1 MTKNTTNQIINLSAE
16 NIALLKTYRTE
27 TVAHYSDIQ
36 QAKDELKL
44 IIEAASD
51 KTGVP
56 KNVISKYFKLCYDA
70 KTQEFLEQAA
80 VIESLNS

>member
-16 NIALLKTYRTE
+16 NIALLKTYKTE
-27 TVAHYSDIQ
+27 SIQYFSDVQ

>member
-1 MTKNTTNQIINLSAE
+1 MNTTNNQIINLSAE

-27 TVAHYSDIQ
+27 TVAHYSDIDS
-36 QAKDELKL
+36 AKDELKL
-44 IIEAASD
+44 IVEAASD
-51 KTGVP
+51 KTGIA
-56 KNVISKYFKLCYDA
+56 KNVINKYFKLCYDA

>member
-1 MTKNTTNQIINLSAE
+1 MTKNTNNQLINLSAE

-27 TVAHYSDIQ
+27 TVGHYNSIQ